1 MEIRKKLLKR
11 EIAGESFLV
20 PLGRTVYDSNGLFVL
35 SELGAF
41 IWDRLAEAEN
51 SEEILREILS
61 EYEVDEVIAR
71 KDLEE
76 FLNKLRDMNIL

>member
-41 IWDRLAEAEN
+41 IWDRLEAAEN
-51 SEEILREILS
+51 SEEILRQILA
-61 EYEVDEVIAR
+61 EYEVEEATA
-71 KDLEE
+71 KADLEE
-76 FLNKLRDMNIL
+76 FLAKLREMEIL